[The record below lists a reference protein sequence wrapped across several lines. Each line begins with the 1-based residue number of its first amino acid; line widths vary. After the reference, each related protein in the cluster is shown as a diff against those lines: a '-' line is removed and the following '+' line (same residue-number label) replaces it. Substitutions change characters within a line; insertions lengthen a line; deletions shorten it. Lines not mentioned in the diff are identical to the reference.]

1 MRQAQDVDFIDL
13 LTKDG
18 KLPLSRSDIEALISE
33 PLSFAGNALLQCQ
46 AVLAK
51 ISPLLSRQPEA
62 ASYKAGQ
69 IL

>member
-13 LTKDG
+13 LIKDG
-18 KLPLSRSDIEALISE
+18 KLPLSRNEIESLIFE
-33 PLSFAGNALLQCQ
+33 PLSFAGNAVLQCQ

-51 ISPLLSRQPEA
+51 ITFLLAKWPQPS
-62 ASYKAGQ
+62 SYKAGQ